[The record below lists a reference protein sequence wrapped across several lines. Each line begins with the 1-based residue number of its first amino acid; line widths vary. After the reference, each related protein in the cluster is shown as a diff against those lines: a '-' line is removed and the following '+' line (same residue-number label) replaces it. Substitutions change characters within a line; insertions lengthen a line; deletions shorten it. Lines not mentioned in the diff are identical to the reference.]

1 MQHGPD
7 GIDTWYQ
14 TVHAFHSSYY
24 MENDETA
31 TIQIRDWKV
40 NPQGCG

>member
-1 MQHGPD
+1 
-7 GIDTWYQ
+7 
-14 TVHAFHSSYY
+14 

-40 NPQGCG
+40 NPPGWHADEFCLFDA